1 MLLSAHYSPGFA
13 LKRARISPLRGR
25 KIEPSARAVHP
36 FRGLIRNFESDGR
49 GRRACGGALACLAL
63 AATAW
68 AQAPSNAPAL
78 PSATANPAI
87 VINAQPPA
95 RQSTNPYS
103 GSVVKQ
109 RATGASIPLSLSDA
123 IARGLKYNFGYVLQ
137 DAATQSASGQR
148 LQALQPLLPTIV
160 GGARVSITQTDLAA
174 EGFRFKGF
182 PAIIGPFGAVDF
194 RASLVMALVNLPA
207 LENFLAAKHGFDAAK
222 LSAED
227 AKDLVVLAVGNAYLT
242 VIADGAAV
250 ENAQAQV
257 ASAKA
262 SYDQAVS
269 NHQAG
274 TSPKLDEIR
283 AQVDYQSQ
291 QQTLIQQ
298 QAMLK
303 KDRIALARAIGLP
316 LEQEFE
322 LTEAMPFSEL
332 DAMNPDEAVQQAL
345 ANRKDLAAQKKLAQ
359 SAVSVAHG
367 AHEERL
373 PSVGFT
379 GDYGATGINLKDL
392 HGSGEAI
399 GQANMPLFE
408 EAKIRGDEH
417 IADAQKRQQ
426 QAELSNMEGQVS
438 ADVRDALLDIDA
450 ASKSVAVARSNV
462 ELAREELSEAQQRF
476 AAGVSD
482 NLAVVQ
488 AQASVAQANTQL
500 VAGLYQHNLAKLT
513 LARAIGV
520 VQRDYEKF
528 LGGK

>member
-1 MLLSAHYSPGFA
+1 LT
-13 LKRARISPLRGR
+13 
-25 KIEPSARAVHP
+25 
-36 FRGLIRNFESDGR
+36 RNVEINGCESG
-49 GRRACGGALACLAL
+49 AGGASLRLSVFLGLLACLAL
-63 AATAW
+63 AVPAW
-68 AQAPSNAPAL
+68 SQAPSNAPAL
-78 PSATANPAI
+78 PPATANPAI
-87 VINAQPPA
+87 VVNAQQPSQ
-95 RQSTNPYS
+95 QSPQQSPNPYT
-103 GSVVKQ
+103 GSVVKEH
-109 RATGASIPLSLSDA
+109 ATSGVAPLSLGDA
-123 IARGLKYNFGYVLQ
+123 IARGLKFNLGFVLQ
-137 DAATQSASGQR
+137 NSATMAAGGQR
-148 LQALQPLLPTIV
+148 WQALQPLLPTIV
-160 GGARVSITQTDLAA
+160 GGARVSMVQTDLAA
-174 EGFRFKGF
+174 EGLRFPGF
-182 PAIIGPFGAVDF
+182 PQVIGPYGAVDF

-227 AKDLVVLAVGNAYLT
+227 AKELVVLAVGNAYLT
-242 VIADGAAV
+242 VVADDAAV
-250 ENAQAQV
+250 TNAQAQV

-262 SYDQAVS
+262 SFDQAVS

-274 TSPKLDEIR
+274 TSPKLDEVR

-303 KDRIALARAIGLP
+303 KDRIALARAVGLP
-316 LEQEFE
+316 LDQEFE
-322 LTEAMPFSEL
+322 LTDQMPFAEL
-332 DAMNPDEAVQQAL
+332 DAINPDEAVKQAL
-345 ANRKDLAAQKKLAQ
+345 AIRKDLGAQAKLAKAAA
-359 SAVSVAHG
+359 SAAHA

-379 GDYGATGINLKDL
+379 GDYGSTGINLKDL

-408 EAKIRGDEH
+408 EAKIRGDER

-426 QAELSNMEGQVS
+426 QAELSNLEGQVS

-462 ELAREELSEAQQRF
+462 ALAAEALSEAQQRF

-488 AQASVAQANTQL
+488 AQASVTQANTQL

-513 LARAIGV
+513 LARAMGV
-520 VQRDYEKF
+520 AQRDYQKF